1 MAIET
6 ADMAVFLAVVREGSF
21 GRAASS
27 MLVSQPAVSERI
39 ARLERA
45 VGAEL
50 FTRGARGVTLTAA
63 GERLVPYASRAHS
76 LLDEAAEAVRSTADA
91 PPLRVA
97 VHVTFAH
104 RAVPLVLD
112 AIGELRRRIK
122 VRDAHSDE
130 IIAMLL
136 DGVTDIGFVLGGARP
151 RPLRFVA
158 LPDDPVICVC
168 APSHP
173 LATRPSVSL
182 RALADHR
189 LALNRWGPGA
199 SAFLDKL
206 KAAGAP
212 EWRWTEC
219 SDAVTATRLARHH
232 NHIALVTASIA
243 ADELESHTLVRLNL
257 RPQPQWSIPLVLAH
271 RERDQ
276 LEPAVASVRAAA
288 RRLSPPSRGRPH

>member
-6 ADMAVFLAVVREGSF
+6 NDMAVFLTVVREGSF

-50 FTRGARGVTLTAA
+50 FTRGARGVTLTTA
-63 GERLVPYASRAHS
+63 GERLFPYARRALG
-76 LLDEAAEAVRSTADA
+76 LLDEAAEAVQSLDDA
-91 PPLRVA
+91 PPLRIA

-112 AIGELRRRIK
+112 AIGDLRRRIK

-136 DGVTDIGFVLGGARP
+136 DGVADIGFVLAGARP
-151 RPLRFVA
+151 RPLKFIA
-158 LPDDPVICVC
+158 LPADPVICVC
-168 APSHP
+168 APSHVLARRASVP
-173 LATRPSVSL
+173 LG
-182 RALADHR
+182 ALADHR
-189 LALNRWGPGA
+189 LALNQWGTGA
-199 SAFLDKL
+199 TSFLDQL

-219 SDAVTATRLARHH
+219 SDAVTAMRLARHH
-232 NHIALVTASIA
+232 SHVALVSASIA
-243 ADELESHTLVRLNL
+243 TDELIAHNLVRLNL
-257 RPQPQWSIPLVLAH
+257 RPQPRWSIPLVLAH

-276 LEPAVASVRAAA
+276 HEPAVAAVRTAA
-288 RRLSPPSRGRPH
+288 RQLTHPSRRGRR